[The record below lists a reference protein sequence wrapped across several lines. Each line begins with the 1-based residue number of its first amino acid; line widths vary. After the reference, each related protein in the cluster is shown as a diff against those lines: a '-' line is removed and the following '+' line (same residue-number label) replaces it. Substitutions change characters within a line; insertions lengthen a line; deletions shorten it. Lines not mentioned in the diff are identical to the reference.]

1 MPTKTRSSKRLVRL
15 PVKYND
21 HVMMNSNQIVDQNRS
36 YEKDHYS
43 GDDRMGIGDLG
54 KECDENVSPMLNKGV
69 FGSKENDNSMGSDMN
84 VEDENVGD
92 TSGSHKESNCENNI
106 GNEEGIKENMPNK
119 TYASAVHKNKQ
130 SIDTSLEF
138 RPTVTDDEG
147 CEFVIFDEELVSHG
161 SKKNFDDNGG
171 CFFKFKNEE
180 GMEKVI
186 EQGPWI
192 VNHKPLFVQKWDP
205 IIGLER
211 KEENKIPIWAK
222 LKNVP
227 PEAWTRDGIS
237 ALASS
242 LGKPLRMDNIT
253 AQACQTGRGRATF
266 ARVLVEFDVKKGYK
280 DEIGIQY
287 MSKDKIVKEE
297 EVLDENTELKQLKDR
312 MIVDHYLNEKIQP
325 TCSESQNWS
334 KDMIA
339 YFKLKW
345 EEDRLKEMEDIE
357 DVMGSENMCAK
368 KCSADENH
376 FIYAANCGME
386 RRILWNDLE
395 AASSIVLNKPWTMLG
410 LQCYDES
417 GGAFSWTRRAFRF
430 NNYVVN
436 KEEFIPTVKE
446 VWKKEVQGH
455 HMYRVVQKLKAIKYP
470 MRKLNWKN
478 GNLAEKVELCR
489 GKLKDA
495 QEKMVGN
502 PCWIVNN
509 GGFYVCDEDGE
520 VLFVSGGLNANW
532 MCSQIFLEECME
544 LVAAYTSHVV
554 PVILHQRY

>member
-106 GNEEGIKENMPNK
+106 GNGEGIKENMPNK
-119 TYASAVHKNKQ
+119 IYASAVHKNKQ

-287 MSKDKIVKEE
+287 MSKDKRVKENDGFVEVRNRKQDNWRNNRSYVHNQKKGEFINAEKTRRIKNGVYIRKENVNQKHKDDKATKKKGQESGTEGSRGWTIQDEILSAIEKSSNKYAVLEE

-345 EEDRLKEMEDIE
+345 EEDRLKEKDDQMEDIE

-417 GGAFSWTRRAFRF
+417 GGAFSWW
-430 NNYVVN
+430 
-436 KEEFIPTVKE
+436 IPNFK
-446 VWKKEVQGH
+446 
-455 HMYRVVQKLKAIKYP
+455 
-470 MRKLNWKN
+470 
-478 GNLAEKVELCR
+478 
-489 GKLKDA
+489 
-495 QEKMVGN
+495 
-502 PCWIVNN
+502 
-509 GGFYVCDEDGE
+509 
-520 VLFVSGGLNANW
+520 
-532 MCSQIFLEECME
+532 
-544 LVAAYTSHVV
+544 
-554 PVILHQRY
+554 